1 MKLTSLCLLLL
12 FLACTGLPQNT
23 ALAQNVT
30 HAPNAV
36 ITYQPSSEDFPN
48 PERGFYIPIG
58 TSASHFVSLDSATLR
73 TQFAGLQKH
82 GKATYAVFSTL
93 LMREYTLDIFRGR
106 PLTQEFLDHVDHD
119 LTVIRQAGLK
129 VILRFAYT
137 NTAKTGS
144 CLDVYKICPPYGDAP
159 KSIVLG
165 HIAQLAPLLKKHAAV
180 IAVLQEGFIGIWG
193 ENYYTDYF
201 GDAGNNGPGHLF
213 DSSWTDRNQVLH
225 ALLEALPADRMVQ
238 VRTPQIKQKYVYGP
252 HATVG
257 EKPLSVAQ
265 GYTESDMAR
274 IGFHND
280 CFLASVDDYG
290 TYYDNGSSIQPKKEA
305 NEVLRHY
312 FAEDSR
318 YLPVGGETCDDAY
331 SPQND
336 CAPAGHAEEEMARMH
351 YSFLN
356 TMYNNDVNNDWDSL
370 GCIGSIRKRLG
381 YRLVLRRGS
390 FPTHL
395 TPGAKFNVTLEL
407 YNAGYAMPYNPRR
420 AYLILRNKDNGQE
433 TRLPFITDVRK
444 SLHWSKDLLLPAG
457 TSPGRY
463 ELLLALPDSYAEIAR
478 RPEYNIRLANKDC
491 WEAATGYNKL
501 NFELTVAP
509 R

>member
-1 MKLTSLCLLLL
+1 MKLTSFCLLLIA
-12 FLACTGLPQNT
+12 LACAARAQNT
-23 ALAQNVT
+23 A
-30 HAPNAV
+30 HAPNPAHARNTV
-36 ITYQPSSEDFPN
+36 VTYQPSTKDFPN

-58 TSASHFVSLDSATLR
+58 TSASHFVSLDSAGLR
-73 TQFAGLQKH
+73 AQFAGPQKH
-82 GKATYAVFSTL
+82 GKATYAIFSTL
-93 LMREYTLDIFRGR
+93 LMREYTLDTFRGR
-106 PLTQEFLDHVDHD
+106 PLSQEFLRHVDHD
-119 LTVIRQAGLK
+119 LTVVDQAGLK

-137 NTAKTGS
+137 NTAKSGA
-144 CLDVYKICPPYGDAP
+144 CPDIYKICPPYGDAP
-159 KSIVLG
+159 ESIVLG
-165 HIAQLAPLLKKHAAV
+165 HIAQLAPLLKKHVAV

-213 DSSWTDRNQVLH
+213 DSSWNDRNQVLH

-252 HATVG
+252 HATVE
-257 EKPLSVAQ
+257 EKPLSAAQ
-265 GYTESDMAR
+265 GYSQSDMAR

-290 TYYDNGSSIQPKKEA
+290 TYYDNGSSVQPKKSA
-305 NEVLRHY
+305 NEVLRRY

-356 TMYNNDVNNDWDSL
+356 TTYNNDVNNDWDSL
-370 GCIGSIRKRLG
+370 GCISSIRKRLG
-381 YRLVLRRGS
+381 YRLVLRRGF
-390 FPTHL
+390 FPVRVR
-395 TPGAKFNVTLEL
+395 PGAKFNVTLEL
-407 YNAGYAMPYNPRR
+407 YNAGYAMPYNPRS
-420 AYLILRNKDNGQE
+420 AYLILRNKENGQE
-433 TRLPFITDVRK
+433 IRLPFITDIRK
-444 SLHWSKDLLLPAG
+444 NLHWSKDLIIPGG
-457 TSPGRY
+457 TAPGRY

-478 RPEYNIRLANKDC
+478 RPEYSMRLANKDY